1 MRFVARHHGIRIQG
15 KKLERH
21 MVDIAGLYFV
31 IADAERA
38 RFVRPGPDNRLHTIQ
53 VVDRTTIRKSDDEQ
67 GPPGD
72 AAHPFTNLL
81 VERIN
86 DDFAVDLF
94 SQLVIVAPPLIL
106 AELLA
111 MIDDPTR
118 GSLIG
123 SLARDLMNVPDLELW
138 PHVHE
143 WLRVWRQI
151 T

>member
-1 MRFVARHHGIRIQG
+1 
-15 KKLERH
+15 
-21 MVDIAGLYFV
+21 
-31 IADAERA
+31 
-38 RFVRPGPDNRLHTIQ
+38 
-53 VVDRTTIRKSDDEQ
+53 
-67 GPPGD
+67 
-72 AAHPFTNLL
+72 
-81 VERIN
+81 
-86 DDFAVDLF
+86 
-94 SQLVIVAPPLIL
+94 VIVAPPLIL

-138 PHVHE
+138 PHLHE